1 MVVKEERKEEARM
14 PGRLVAQARAI
25 NSFYLGGL
33 GSQDHLPLLCSSH
46 QVGLVPPWVVP
57 HLLLHPSVFTVT
69 SSSVTIA
76 AELQSPEARTLAL
89 EQAFQDLR
97 SRGVFPGLQGWR
109 DERYAVRPR
118 LAAPPLFSLERAAT
132 PLLGLRSYGVH
143 ITGSVLHPSLGRAVW
158 LQRRAHSKPTWP
170 DMLDSMVGGGLA
182 AGAGV
187 EETMVKEAME
197 EAGIPPELAKTARP
211 AGAVSFYFQSERGLF
226 PQTEFVYDLEL
237 PETFEPR
244 NTDGE
249 VSGFELVAVSGLVA
263 VVTSGGYKT
272 TSAPILADWLV
283 RHGHITVE
291 EEPELPE
298 LVELL
303 HLPLHSLFK

>member
-1 MVVKEERKEEARM
+1 VEEGRRELSRM
-14 PGRLVAQARAI
+14 AGRLVAQARAI

-33 GSQDHLPLLCSSH
+33 GAADHLPLLCSSH

-57 HLLLHPSVFTVT
+57 HLLLHPAAFTVT
-69 SSSVTIA
+69 STSVTIT
-76 AELQSPEARTLAL
+76 AELRDAEARTLAL

-97 SRGVFPGLQGWR
+97 SKDVFPGLRGWR
-109 DERYAVRPR
+109 DERYAVRPQ
-118 LAAPPLFSLERAAT
+118 LSSPPLFSLERAAT

-143 ITGSVLHPSLGRAVW
+143 ITGSVLHPSLGPCVW
-158 LQRRAHSKPTWP
+158 LQRRAPSKPTWP
-170 DMLDSMVGGGLA
+170 NMLDSLVGGGLA

-197 EAGIPPELAKTARP
+197 EAGIPPELAATARP
-211 AGAVSFYFQSERGLF
+211 AGAVSFYYQSERGLF

-237 PETFEPR
+237 PPTFEPR

-249 VSGFELVAVSGLVA
+249 VSGFELVPVARLVE

-303 HLPLHSLFK
+303 LLPLHSLFK